1 MSRKQ
6 NQLRKVRQKLSK
18 KFGTGSIVL
27 QKELKALAYMPYGV
41 GCQSLMVEFVI
52 GRPGF
57 PAGRLIEIIGHEASA
72 KSTLAYHILA
82 ECQRIGGV
90 GILLETE
97 EAFETSRLEKLG
109 IHVDD
114 LIICQPKHLEEAFQ
128 MMDMNAKEIRKVHDG
143 PLVIVLDSVASTPPM
158 AEVESDYDDE
168 NMAAAA
174 RVISKS
180 LRKFIRTVAELK
192 LVLVFINQM
201 KTNLDRYSGDK
212 WISFGGK
219 SIKFHSSLRFIVKT
233 RKMDLELKG
242 TEPSGTWISV
252 YNIKNR
258 VSTPY
263 RIRRFFLNFKKG
275 LDQYR
280 DCREAGVMLG
290 VFKEVG
296 KGRIS
301 YKGDVIDRAGLKKF
315 IKKRWGSWHKCQAFL
330 RKKAIKKG
338 LLEPYGNKDEQ

>member
-1 MSRKQ
+1 MANTKT
-6 NQLRKVRQKLSK
+6 LRKLRQKLKK
-18 KFGTGSIVL
+18 KFGTGSVVL
-27 QKELKALAYMPYGV
+27 QKELQALAFMPYGV
-41 GCQSLMVEFVI
+41 GCQSLMVELAI

-57 PAGRLIEIIGHEASA
+57 PAGRLVEIIGAEASA

-97 EAFETSRLEKLG
+97 ESFETSRLHTLG
-109 IHVDD
+109 INIDD
-114 LIICQPKHLEEAFQ
+114 LIICQPKHIEEAFQ
-128 MMDMNAKEIRKVHDG
+128 MMDMNVRETRKVHDG
-143 PLVIVLDSVASTPPM
+143 PIVIVWDSVASTPPM
-158 AEVESDYDDE
+158 VEVESDYEDE

-174 RVISKS
+174 RAISKA
-180 LRKFIRTVAELK
+180 LRKFIRTVGELK
-192 LVLVFINQM
+192 PVLVFLNQM
-201 KTNLDRYSGDK
+201 KTNLDRYSGEK

-242 TEPSGTWISV
+242 IEPTGTWISA

-258 VSTPY
+258 LSTPY
-263 RIRRFFLNFKKG
+263 RTKKFFLNFKKG
-275 LDQYR
+275 IDLYR
-280 DCREAGVMLG
+280 DCREAGITIG

-296 KGRIS
+296 KGRLE
-301 YKGDVIDRAGLKKF
+301 YKGDVVDKTHLKKF
-315 IKKRWGSWHKCQAFL
+315 IKKRWGTVYKCQAFL

-338 LLEPYGNKDEQ
+338 FLDPYGDKEEN